1 LVTSGSSLSSR
12 LSASLG
18 AVYLSLVIAG
28 CVRDPLDVDC
38 AALAAGDLVITELR
52 GPQAE
57 ASSYRQWIEVYNAR
71 DEPVQLAG
79 LRLVF
84 TRNDGD
90 TIALFVRDDLELA
103 AGAYAT
109 LGGGDPGEFPY
120 IDYDYTVDLH
130 SASDPT
136 RPSDLTGS
144 AALTLETCG
153 VVVDT
158 VRYTLPESRHPR
170 ARRRRRPRRR
180 RQRRHQGRVVQRPAR
195 GPEHR
200 DRAARHP
207 EGGQPAVRLI
217 LLPTL
222 LAALT
227 MALGCGQQLISA
239 TTGPPS
245 SPASR
250 TTRSAWSSAP
260 SR

>member
-57 ASSYRQWIEVYNAR
+57 SSSYRQWIEVYNAR

-136 RPSDLTGS
+136 RPSDLIGS

-158 VRYTLPESRHPR
+158 VRYTLPELGTLALDGAAAPDAAANDDTKDGWCNDLREGPNTGIGLPGTPR
-170 ARRRRRPRRR
+170 EAN
-180 RQRRHQGRVVQRPAR
+180 
-195 GPEHR
+195 
-200 DRAARHP
+200 
-207 EGGQPAVRLI
+207 
-217 LLPTL
+217 
-222 LAALT
+222 
-227 MALGCGQQLISA
+227 
-239 TTGPPS
+239 PPC
-245 SPASR
+245 A
-250 TTRSAWSSAP
+250 
-260 SR
+260 